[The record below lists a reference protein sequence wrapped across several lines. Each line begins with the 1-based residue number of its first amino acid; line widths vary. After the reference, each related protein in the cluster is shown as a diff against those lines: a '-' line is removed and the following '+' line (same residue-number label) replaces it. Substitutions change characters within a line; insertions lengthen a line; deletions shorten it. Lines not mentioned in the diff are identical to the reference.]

1 MSKKTGYFL
10 GILLT
15 IILGTILYWYLCCKP
30 CLEADKV
37 AIDNTTNTE
46 DVSVKTDQKTA
57 TINAFTV
64 KDVNGDLDFQ
74 INDNLN
80 FKTSSPLIIDSIA
93 STVDEGASKLIAYYN
108 SNPDKLLNIYGHY
121 RSDEVNNSVFPNLG
135 LARANAAKNYFVSKG
150 MASKIINTYSTLDD
164 NFNADT
170 NGVMYGP
177 LSYEVKTITAGDTSI
192 ADDIKNLGDAI
203 KVNPLILYFDTAQ
216 ATINLSDDQKQKVSD
231 MVRYTDKVDGAL
243 INVTGF
249 TDNTGS
255 RSTNIKLGQ
264 GRADFTKQYLV
275 QNGIDSS
282 KIQSFSKGPDLPIAD
297 NATEDGRAK
306 NRRVE
311 VTIN

>member
-1 MSKKTGYFL
+1 MSKKTGYLL

-15 IILGTILYWYLCCKP
+15 IILGTILCWYLCCKP

-37 AIDNTTNTE
+37 AIDNTINTE

-57 TINAFTV
+57 TINVFAV

-80 FKTSSPLIIDSIA
+80 FKTSSPLIIDSIT
-93 STVDEGASKLIAYYN
+93 SSVGEGANKLVAYYN
-108 SNPDKLLNIYGHY
+108 SNPNKLLNIYGHY
-121 RSDEVNNSVFPNLG
+121 RSDEVNNSVFPDLG

-150 MASKIINTYSTLDD
+150 MASKNINTYGKLDD
-164 NFNADT
+164 NFNA
-170 NGVMYGP
+170 NAEGVLQGP
-177 LSYEVKTITAGDTSI
+177 LSYEVQTVAAGDTSI
-192 ADDIKNLGDAI
+192 EEDTKKLGDTI
-203 KVNPLILYFDTAQ
+203 KADPLILYFDTAQ
-216 ATINLSDDQKQKVSD
+216 ATISLSDSQRLKVSN
-231 MVRYTDKVDGAL
+231 MVKYIDKVDGAL
-243 INVTGF
+243 ITVTGF

-255 RSTNIKLGQ
+255 RPTNIKLGQ
-264 GRADFTKQYLV
+264 GRADFTKQYLI

-297 NATEDGRAK
+297 NATEEGRAK

>member
-1 MSKKTGYFL
+1 MSKKTGYLL

-57 TINAFTV
+57 TINAFAV

-80 FKTSSPLIIDSIA
+80 FKTSSPLIIDSIT
-93 STVDEGASKLIAYYN
+93 SSVDEGANKLVAYYN
-108 SNPDKLLNIYGHY
+108 SNPNKLLNIYGHY
-121 RSDEVNNSVFPNLG
+121 RSDEVNNSVFPDLG

-150 MASKIINTYSTLDD
+150 MASKNINTYSKLDD
-164 NFNADT
+164 NFNA
-170 NGVMYGP
+170 NAEGVLQGP
-177 LSYEVKTITAGDTSI
+177 LSYEVNTIAAGDTSI
-192 ADDIKNLGDAI
+192 EEDTKKLGDTI
-203 KVNPLILYFDTAQ
+203 KADPLILYFDTAQ
-216 ATINLSDDQKQKVSD
+216 ATISLSDSQRLKVSN
-231 MVRYTDKVDGAL
+231 MVKYIDKVDGAL
-243 INVTGF
+243 ITVTGF

-255 RSTNIKLGQ
+255 RPTNIKLGQ
-264 GRADFTKQYLV
+264 GRADFTIQYLV

-297 NATEDGRAK
+297 NATEEGRAK